1 MPNPSIT
8 FRLPSE
14 VKSMLQQK
22 AKTQFSDVTALLNKV
37 LVEYFPLKEA
47 NERSRSIERELE
59 EMKRQFAE
67 SKTELSFYENSK
79 LDYYFTKLRGKEVG
93 GRKIETKNDLFQ
105 VILNQFDYHLE
116 DDKVK
121 LMDTSVE
128 VKESPKSRY
137 FLGIIALIIT
147 AFFGFIF
154 WIFYTRKTSLTN

>member
-1 MPNPSIT
+1 MSKSSIT
-8 FRLPSE
+8 FRVLPE

-22 AKTQFSDVTALLNKV
+22 AKTQFSDLTALLNRMA
-37 LVEYFPLKEA
+37 VEYFPLKKES
-47 NERSRSIERELE
+47 ERNRSVERELE

-105 VILNQFDYHLE
+105 VMLNQFDYHFE

-121 LMDTSVE
+121 LMDTSAE
-128 VKESPKSRY
+128 VKESPKFST
-137 FLGIIALIIT
+137 FLGIFLFFSA
-147 AFFGFIF
+147 AFLSFIF
-154 WIFYTRKTSLTN
+154 WRNNRRKMLLTN